1 MAMFGRDFVRAA
13 TQPQF
18 AQGLF
23 TAAQQIGA
31 APRRR
36 QIQEQLAS
44 ASPLDRFN
52 LAIDQLT
59 RAGEYDKAADLTAKR
74 DKYIADQQV
83 RTDNLLVDFVS
94 AQMSASGDVEVPTT
108 VTYNGQTVS
117 VPLRLQSSILEAVNE
132 VQTARDA
139 RETAVTSGTLTSE
152 YADYIEENP
161 RLLEQN
167 PMLAKTYENLLDP
180 DSGMLRTT
188 RINAVKSLIKMVD
201 EDRVA
206 QKEAKFGDESNKVRV
221 QQLIDRIEARGSNT
235 WLWQGNDMADA
246 LDDMSDAER
255 KTFIEQAALQLKQN
269 PNATDSEIID
279 YGMSGMKKMIP
290 AQEQSEAISE
300 AERVDAEFQELII
313 TTLMEQENISREQAI
328 KRLKADQRSAALF
341 GAGEA
346 IATQGMPITGGI

>member
-1 MAMFGRDFVRAA
+1 MARFGRDFVRAA
-13 TQPQF
+13 TQP
-18 AQGLF
+18 AYLQGLF

-83 RTDNLLVDFVS
+83 RSDNLLIDFVS
-94 AQMSASGDVEVPTT
+94 AQMSASGTAEVPTNI
-108 VTYNGQTVS
+108 TYNNQSVS
-117 VPLRLQSSILEAVNE
+117 VPSRLQSSILEAVNE
-132 VQTARDA
+132 LQEAKDA
-139 RETAVTSGTLTSE
+139 RELAVTEGKLSPE
-152 YADYIEENP
+152 YDAYIKENSY
-161 RLLEQN
+161 LLEQN
-167 PMLAKTYENLLDP
+167 PILAKTYENLLNP
-180 DSGMLRTT
+180 DSGMLRTEK
-188 RINAVKSLIKMVD
+188 INGVKSLIRMVD
-201 EDRVA
+201 EDRA
-206 QKEAKFGDESNKVRV
+206 ARKEARFGDESNKVQV
-221 QQLIDRIEARGSNT
+221 QQLIDRIEASGSNT
-235 WLWQGNDMADA
+235 WMWQGNDMADA

-255 KTFIEQAALQLKQN
+255 KAFVEQGALYLKQN

-313 TTLMEQENISREQAI
+313 TTLMEQENISREEAI
-328 KRLKADQRSAALF
+328 KRLKADSRSAALF
-341 GAGEA
+341 GAGKA
-346 IATQGMPITGGI
+346 IATQGMSITGGT